1 MFPYST
7 VDITTDTWIKTKNQE
22 EYLSKNPMRKH
33 GHRRWGLPYSWE
45 KLQLILDHSLTI
57 NLIRTAQHEQP
68 CVHLFTEQK
77 QKKHLEPRGRLFFR
91 STMGKWA
98 AADGVRSSLAALHT
112 FHHKVRQEKLS
123 SKPRG
128 YTTTTLLHLPVVKCK
143 EKEKRHLLF
152 LTGKLMSGGR
162 ATLTWQT
169 EASDSF
175 EGGRL
180 TPRSKSP
187 RKNEGSWTTLIIH
200 LYMRLKNDKNLLVIS
215 FEAGNLTKKC
225 LLLLEQT
232 IRFWHCSS
240 ELFSTEVRCYILLW
254 IKLFSWTKPRQ
265 NHATTTPN
273 IKTYCNAQRWRASSP
288 VSFPF
293 TAPSPSQS
301 SAGCHTGA
309 DKEEELSFKTV
320 QHLFRGSNRWGVKVQ
335 PK

>member
-1 MFPYST
+1 MKRGGLSWGVNFCAGWLWLGNIHVKSGKSLQPSWSYWRYNTKQILTPMFPYST

-128 YTTTTLLHLPVVKCK
+128 YTTTTLLHLPVVECK

-175 EGGRL
+175 
-180 TPRSKSP
+180 
-187 RKNEGSWTTLIIH
+187 
-200 LYMRLKNDKNLLVIS
+200 
-215 FEAGNLTKKC
+215 
-225 LLLLEQT
+225 
-232 IRFWHCSS
+232 
-240 ELFSTEVRCYILLW
+240 
-254 IKLFSWTKPRQ
+254 
-265 NHATTTPN
+265 
-273 IKTYCNAQRWRASSP
+273 
-288 VSFPF
+288 
-293 TAPSPSQS
+293 
-301 SAGCHTGA
+301 
-309 DKEEELSFKTV
+309 
-320 QHLFRGSNRWGVKVQ
+320 
-335 PK
+335 